1 MVYEN
6 LTESLMKA
14 DPTGKLYDKLYD
26 AMISYHDESARLG
39 KARTIGVTGAP
50 QIPQLEINA
59 EGRFQD
65 LQRSVRDANH
75 ILTSHDPPLP
85 RIPED
90 YRGLNTLVDQEMRI
104 LFKNR
109 PRSF

>member
-6 LTESLMKA
+6 LTESLMRT
-14 DPTGKLYDKLYD
+14 DPTGRLYDKLYG
-26 AMISYHDESARLG
+26 AMRSYHDESAKLG
-39 KARTIGVTGAP
+39 EARRRGVTGAP
-50 QIPQLEINA
+50 QIPQLETNV

-75 ILTSHDPPLP
+75 ALTSHNPPLP
-85 RIPED
+85 RIPEN
-90 YRGLNTLVDQEMRI
+90 YRGLNTLVEQEMQM
-104 LFKNR
+104 LFKGR

>member
-50 QIPQLEINA
+50 QIPQLETNV

-65 LQRSVRDANH
+65 LQRTVRDANH
-75 ILTSHDPPLP
+75 ALTSHNPPLP

-90 YRGLNTLVDQEMRI
+90 YRGLNTLVEQEMTR
-104 LFKNR
+104 LFLNR
-109 PRSF
+109 QGAF